1 MNSDAEILKAIS
13 KAKASLVIEQPFIA
27 SIICSL
33 PLRLD
38 DTLNPPTLATN
49 GQEVRL
55 HPDWVRAHSGREL
68 SWALAHETFHCVFK
82 HMLNR
87 KLRDPALW
95 NIAGDVVINQ
105 LLETDNV
112 GIRPKG
118 VIWEPKLYVDGGK
131 TTEGVYNLLQQQSK
145 GGCGA
150 GQWDSCDPMD
160 GDASAQA
167 SADADWSVKIASAA
181 AAAKMCGKLSA
192 DLERLVGEA
201 LRAKV
206 SWKDQLRHFFT
217 KRARVEH
224 TFARPN
230 RRFLSQG
237 LYMPGKSGNTL
248 GDVLIGFDLSGSV
261 SPAEMQE
268 FVAELR
274 NIKEDCKPTGVH
286 VCYFAGEVTSYEH
299 FGFDDELD
307 LHPRGT
313 GGTAFRP
320 VFEYADEH
328 GFEIDACVM
337 LTDLYSSDFGPAPE
351 YPVMWASTGATVAP
365 FGEVIELRAN
375 RAN

>member
-1 MNSDAEILKAIS
+1 MNIAPEILKAIG

-38 DTLNPPTLATN
+38 DTLNPPTLATD
-49 GQEVRL
+49 GREVMV
-55 HPDWVRAHSGREL
+55 HPDWVKAHTGREL

-87 KLRDPALW
+87 KTRDPYLW

-105 LLETDNV
+105 LLETDHV
-112 GIRPKG
+112 GTRPKG
-118 VIWEPKLYVDGGK
+118 VVWEPKLYADGGK
-131 TTEGVYNLLQQQSK
+131 TTEGVYNLLQQQGKS
-145 GGCGA
+145 GGQGD
-150 GQWDSCDPMD
+150 QWDNCTAVNGDPSQQAGMD
-160 GDASAQA
+160 AE
-167 SADADWSVKIASAA
+167 WSVKIASAA

-217 KRARVEH
+217 KRARIEH

-237 LYMPGKSGNTL
+237 LYLPGKSGNTL
-248 GDVLIGFDLSGSV
+248 GDVLVGFDLSGSV
-261 SPAEMQE
+261 TPDEMQE

-274 NIKEDCKPTGVH
+274 NIKEDCKPSGVH
-286 VCYFAGEVTSYEH
+286 VCYFASEVTSYEH

-320 VFEYADEH
+320 VFEYAERH

-337 LTDLYSSDFGPAPE
+337 LTDLYASDFGPPPE
-351 YPVMWASTGATVAP
+351 YPVMWATTGATSAP

-375 RAN
+375 RA